1 MITHLKISN
10 RTIDRLIIIYF
21 FFKQLDSEEVDAD
34 PDSPEDEP
42 DFYTEAPL
50 PG

>member
-1 MITHLKISN
+1 MT
-10 RTIDRLIIIYF
+10 YVF
-21 FFKQLDSEEVDAD
+21 QLDSEEAESDGL
-34 PDSPEDEP
+34 EDEP